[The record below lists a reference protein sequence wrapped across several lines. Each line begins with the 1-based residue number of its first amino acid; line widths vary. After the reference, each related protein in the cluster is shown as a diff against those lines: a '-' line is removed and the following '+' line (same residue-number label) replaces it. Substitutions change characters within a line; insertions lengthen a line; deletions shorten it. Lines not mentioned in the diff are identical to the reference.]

1 MASFTNQ
8 IQYYTG
14 DTDLEYSGK
23 TQQWFE
29 DGIRDVI
36 GRVEKTMPDKLS
48 MFTSNQTV
56 NSFGL
61 ELVNNR
67 VFSVERGGKE
77 ASEVNAKLRYNLTDN
92 ESIYYA
98 YPDSPSYY
106 RLANKLYVI
115 PTPGTATPASISTA
129 TAHPVDGVNMTK
141 FHTSSNHGLNNLD
154 FVDISAASTALPEI
168 YTKNTLQITFVNST
182 DFIVQIPFTNIYDGG
197 IFAGGNSSDYADGV
211 WTPTTSPS
219 FSVSTASAEVVT
231 IGTVDNAN
239 GEIASFPTSMYHLPV
254 LYTAGNLLYSKLLT
268 IRGRLQTEIE
278 TNLDEADKYI
288 KAWGASDNFDFK
300 TMMEDEDTELASL
313 ALSGAQTQFAN
324 ANARMS
330 QLTTDYNWVL
340 GQLQYVKGLY
350 NEGFVQ
356 MSQS

>member
-1 MASFTNQ
+1 
-8 IQYYTG
+8 
-14 DTDLEYSGK
+14 
-23 TQQWFE
+23 
-29 DGIRDVI
+29 
-36 GRVEKTMPDKLS
+36 
-48 MFTSNQTV
+48 
-56 NSFGL
+56 
-61 ELVNNR
+61 
-67 VFSVERGGKE
+67 
-77 ASEVNAKLRYNLTDN
+77 
-92 ESIYYA
+92 
-98 YPDSPSYY
+98 
-106 RLANKLYVI
+106 

-141 FHTSSNHGLNNLD
+141 FHASSNHGLNNLD
-154 FVDISAASTALPEI
+154 FVDISADSTALPDI
-168 YTKNTLQITFVNST
+168 YTKNTLQITFVNSA

-211 WTPTTSPS
+211 WTPTNSPT
-219 FSVSTASAEVVT
+219 FSVSTASAEVVV

-254 LYTAGNLLYSKLLT
+254 LYTAGNILYSKLLT

-278 TNLDEADKYI
+278 DNLDEADKYI

-330 QLTTDYNWVL
+330 QLTT
-340 GQLQYVKGLY
+340 
-350 NEGFVQ
+350 
-356 MSQS
+356 